1 MTPVFI
7 SFKWKIIGLT
17 TIPLLIAAAGILYT
31 NYSSMQQQFQ
41 LQRERLH
48 EQRQENVT
56 NKLSTLK
63 QSIYDSTQ
71 KAINQRRIR
80 QALKT
85 ANKTKLKR
93 TFNNQ
98 WLPLQIKHN
107 LTSIVFYSHEKEL
120 IENWGSVSINQNRV
134 IESNHTNKISWN
146 MECDNICQVFMQI
159 PLEKSGFAL
168 VGFSANIITDY
179 LATTNTPTALIV
191 PSKNIRAPELPNA
204 SLPKYQLY
212 AKNKE
217 SISQNDINSISS
229 TLDKKDNHIIKRG
242 KQYYEVK
249 TFDIS
254 SISNMQNI
262 SLIGIDDVSRD
273 IIISNKSITN
283 QMLYL
288 ASGLSLMLLFLGLSL
303 NETSSRI
310 HRLNSVLRHLKIDRE
325 NNKKHLSLLKRTK
338 EINFTNDEIDIIQDA
353 LMDYKDEDEIVY
365 QGNVIKF
372 SQQQ

>member
-1 MTPVFI
+1 MTPLFI
-7 SFKWKIIGLT
+7 SCKWIIIGLT
-17 TIPLLIAAAGILYT
+17 AIPLLIAAAGILYT

-48 EQRQENVT
+48 EQRQENIT
-56 NKLSTLK
+56 NKLTTLK
-63 QSIYDSTQ
+63 QSIFDSTY
-71 KAINQRRIR
+71 KAIDQRRIR

-98 WLPLQIKHN
+98 WLPLQIKNN

-120 IENWGSVSINQNRV
+120 IEKWGSVSINQNRV
-134 IESNHTNKISWN
+134 IKSNHTNTLSWN
-146 MECDNICQVFMQI
+146 MECDNICQVFMLI
-159 PLEKSGFAL
+159 PLQKSGFAL

-179 LATTNTPTALIV
+179 LATNNNPTALIV
-191 PSKNIRAPELPNA
+191 PSKNIIAPALPNA
-204 SLPKYQLY
+204 SLPKFQLY
-212 AKNKE
+212 AKTQE
-217 SISQNDINSISS
+217 SILQNDINSIS
-229 TLDKKDNHIIKRG
+229 TAFIKKDKHIIKRG
-242 KQYYEVK
+242 NQYSEVK
-249 TFDIS
+249 MFNIN
-254 SISNMQNI
+254 SISNTQNI

-273 IIISNKSITN
+273 IVIINKSITN

-310 HRLNSVLRHLKIDRE
+310 NKLNSVLRHLKTDRE
-325 NNKKHLSLLKRTK
+325 NNKKHLSSLKRTN
-338 EINFTNDEIDIIQDA
+338 EINFTNDEIDIIQDS